1 MSATAEYKLKDVT
14 SFNDIPNLE
23 KVESEIEGI
32 PDTKV
37 LVVRVDDKIH
47 AISPRCTH
55 YGAPLKLGVVAPDGR
70 ITCPWHGACFSV
82 STGEIE
88 DAPAPN
94 HLNTF
99 EVYEKDGAVYIKG
112 EEGAIKAGQRDPNL
126 KCTASTEEKIVVIGG
141 GSGTLG
147 VVQTLRELKFKG
159 SITLLTK
166 EGNLPL
172 DRTKLSKA
180 LISDPKKVEIRPAEW
195 YQAAGIDIVHDEVTA
210 VDFASKT
217 VSAKSGKSWP
227 YTKLVLAT
235 GGTPRSLPL
244 EGFKTLGNVF
254 VFRDVTDVQAVLGA
268 LGNGEKKKVV
278 VVGSSFIGM
287 EVGNALSKD
296 HDVSIVGMEKAPL
309 ERVMGEQVGKI
320 FQRNVEKSGVKFY
333 LNASVD
339 KATPSPADPTKVGA
353 VHLKDGTAL
362 DADVVILGIGVRPST
377 DYLQNNSAVSLEK
390 DGSLRTDESFA
401 VQGLGGDVYAIGDIA
416 TYPYHGP
423 GAPSNGIPVRI
434 EHWNVAQNAGRSVAR
449 SITHSLVSASPLKP
463 KAFIPVFWSALGQQL
478 RYCGNTTAGWDSLT
492 LQGEPEN
499 AKFVAYYS
507 KDQTIVAVASM
518 GMDPLMVKSA
528 ELMRRGNM
536 PNKKDIEDGVDLLK
550 VDVPKYIAI

>member
-1 MSATAEYKLKDVT
+1 MGGLLVRGTEVSFT
-14 SFNDIPNLE
+14 SRSPFFLFLFFFQLLYCTNLL
-23 KVESEIEGI
+23 S
-32 PDTKV
+32 
-37 LVVRVDDKIH
+37 
-47 AISPRCTH
+47 
-55 YGAPLKLGVVAPDGR
+55 
-70 ITCPWHGACFSV
+70 ACFSV

-126 KCTASTEEKIVVIGG
+126 KCTVASTEEKIVVIGG
-141 GSGTLG
+141 YVYLLLFLFSHDAYKTHSGSGTLG

-159 SITLLTK
+159 SITVLTK

-180 LISDPKKVEIRPAEW
+180 LISDPKKIEIRPAEW

-217 VSAKSGKSWP
+217 VTAKSGKTWP

-244 EGFKTLGNVF
+244 EGFKTLGYIF
-254 VFRDVTDVQAVLGA
+254 LLRDVTDVQAILSA
-268 LGNGEKKKVV
+268 LGSGDKKKVV

-287 EVGNALSKD
+287 EAGNALSKD
-296 HDVSIVGMEKAPL
+296 HDVSIIGMEKAPL

-333 LNASVD
+333 LNTSVD
-339 KATPSPADPTKVGA
+339 KATPSAADPTKVGA
-353 VHLKDGTAL
+353 VHLKDGTQL
-362 DADVVILGIGVRPST
+362 DADVVVLGIGVRPAT
-377 DYLQNNSAVSLEK
+377 DYLQNNAAVSLEK
-390 DGSLRTDESFA
+390 DGSLRTDESFV
-401 VQGLGGDVYAIGDIA
+401 VQGLGDVYAIGDIA

-423 GAPSNGIPVRI
+423 GAPADTGIPVRI

-449 SITHSLVSASPLKP
+449 AITHSLVSSSPLKLKP
-463 KAFIPVFWSALGQQL
+463 FIPVFWSALGAQL

-507 KDQTIVAVASM
+507 KGETVVAVASM
-518 GMDPLMVKSA
+518 GMDPLMVKSS

-536 PNKKDIEDGVDLLK
+536 PSKKEIEGGVDLLK